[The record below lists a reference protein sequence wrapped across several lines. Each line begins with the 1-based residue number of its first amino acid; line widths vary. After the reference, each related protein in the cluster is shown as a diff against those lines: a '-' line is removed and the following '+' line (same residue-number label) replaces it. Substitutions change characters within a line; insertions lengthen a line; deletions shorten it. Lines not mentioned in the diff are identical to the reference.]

1 MGVARIGMRGI
12 MVSMSDVNG
21 TTGPTGSVSADQS
34 SPAPPSWAEQGGPPA
49 SKRLERKFT
58 GRWVAGVCAGLA
70 AYTGVDATLIRLI
83 FVVLTLFGGVGAIAY
98 VIGWALIPE
107 EGDSASIAERFIS
120 KTGS

>member
-1 MGVARIGMRGI
+1 M

-21 TTGPTGSVSADQS
+21 NVGQQGSVSAQQD
-34 SPAPPSWAEQGGPPA
+34 SPAPTTWGQGGPPA
-49 SKRLERKFT
+49 SKRLERKLA

-70 AYTGVDATLIRLI
+70 AYTGVDATVIRLI
-83 FVVLTLFGGVGAIAY
+83 FAVLTFFGGAGAIAY

-107 EGDSASIAERFIS
+107 EGDTASIAERFIS

>member
-1 MGVARIGMRGI
+1 

-21 TTGPTGSVSADQS
+21 KPGQSGSVSSDQG
-34 SPAPPSWAEQGGPPA
+34 SPAPSSWAGQGGPPA

-70 AYTGVDATLIRLI
+70 AYTGVDATVMRLI
-83 FVVLTLFGGVGAIAY
+83 FVVLTFFGGIGAIAY
-98 VIGWALIPE
+98 VIAWALMPE
-107 EGDSASIAERFIS
+107 EGDTASIAERFIS

>member
-1 MGVARIGMRGI
+1 MGVARLGIRGI

-21 TTGPTGSVSADQS
+21 NVSQQESVTATQG
-34 SPAPPSWAEQGGPPA
+34 SPAPTARGQGGSPA
-49 SKRLERKFT
+49 SKRLERKAT

-70 AYTGVDATLIRLI
+70 AYTGVDATVIRLI
-83 FVVLTLFGGVGAIAY
+83 CAVLTFFGGVGAIAY

-107 EGDSASIAERFIS
+107 EGDTASIAERFIS

>member
-1 MGVARIGMRGI
+1 MGVARLGIRGI

-21 TTGPTGSVSADQS
+21 NVSQQESVTAKQGSSAPTAWG
-34 SPAPPSWAEQGGPPA
+34 QGGPPA
-49 SKRLERKFT
+49 SKRLERKVT

-70 AYTGVDATLIRLI
+70 AYTGVDATVIRLI
-83 FVVLTLFGGVGAIAY
+83 FAVLTFFGGVGAIAY

-107 EGDSASIAERFIS
+107 EGDTASIAERFIS